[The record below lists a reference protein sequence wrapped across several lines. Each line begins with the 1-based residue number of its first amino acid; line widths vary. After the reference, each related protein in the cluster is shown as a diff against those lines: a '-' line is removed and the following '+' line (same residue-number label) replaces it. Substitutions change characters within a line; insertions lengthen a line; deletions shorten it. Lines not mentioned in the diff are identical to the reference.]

1 MALYNLLTCSGWEA
15 KVGSYVGGSGC
26 IKSRIGLVVLFF
38 IIAVLRKWGG
48 EEVGLDY
55 NFLNT
60 INIYL
65 PAGIHNIVVYIY
77 DSLGI
82 YTSYETNTPVIVST
96 QPQVSTFNDIVC
108 YTLDDN
114 NELSNAVDSRDIS
127 TSLSVRSIP
136 LVV

>member
-55 NFLNT
+55 NFLMGL
-60 INIYL
+60 ILGLIPY
-65 PAGIHNIVVYIY
+65 IVVITIFG
-77 DSLGI
+77 SFKI
-82 YTSYETNTPVIVST
+82 
-96 QPQVSTFNDIVC
+96 
-108 YTLDDN
+108 
-114 NELSNAVDSRDIS
+114 A
-127 TSLSVRSIP
+127 
-136 LVV
+136 LVVGLLGGVLGGYFGGMLFGGSDDGY